1 MKKILNLLI
10 VLCSLNAYAISIDW
24 SGGYRIEYMS
34 VPNASLGEPT
44 ASKDYG
50 LNYLYLQPKIIGSDG
65 INIISRFDIFGSDI
79 PAYKNSQM
87 GSFWGGGL
95 ERSGTSGHGSNVTS
109 QNSDSMGV
117 RTSQLYLNVNQEYG
131 ALVAGRAPIEFG
143 MGITHN
149 AGRGEFDHWI
159 DTRDM
164 VGYRVIV
171 DNVSFMPILAK
182 SYQADFGLASTVSDQ
197 IFVMEYDNK
206 DIGAKAGVF
215 HQTRRSSDTS
225 NDGAL
230 AGFLGSTGALMGGF
244 KSQTINVFLERK
256 WTAFEFRLEGSF
268 LTGETGIQHTNG
280 EEIKL
285 NAYAVAAEMLF
296 PANESKWEYG
306 AKFGVVSGDDPKTST
321 YEGYQLDRNYDIAL
335 LMFNH
340 RLGKTDILGNSPIH
354 ANDAVGGNN
363 LSVSNSADD
372 EAIAN
377 TMYLAPSFKYSWSE
391 KFDWKNTLVYAQLMT
406 TVDNNF
412 VDFKKDLGL
421 ELDTEFIYKPR
432 ERVTWSTGIGLLFPG
447 NAWKAGSTNDFDNKF
462 TYGLSTKAA
471 ITF

>member
-1 MKKILNLLI
+1 MKKLLNLLI
-10 VLCSLNAYAISIDW
+10 VLCSVNAYAISIDW

-34 VPNASLGEPT
+34 VPNTTLADSPG
-44 ASKDYG
+44 SKDYG

-65 INIISRFDIFGSDI
+65 INIISRFDIFGSDV
-79 PAYKNSQM
+79 PAYKNSQL

-95 ERSGTSGHGSNVTS
+95 NRDKTGNNGANVTS

-131 ALVAGRAPIEFG
+131 SLVAGRAPIEFG
-143 MGITHN
+143 MGMTHN

-164 VGYRVIV
+164 VGYRFIV

-182 SYQADFGLASTVSDQ
+182 GFQQDFGLATTVSDQ
-197 IFVMEYDNK
+197 ILVMEYDNK

-215 HQTRRSSDTS
+215 HQTRTSSDTS
-225 NDGAL
+225 NDGSL
-230 AGFLGSTGALMGGF
+230 AGFPGSTGVLMGGF
-244 KSQTINVFLERK
+244 KSQTVNVFLERK
-256 WTAFEFRLEGSF
+256 WTAFEFRIEGSF

-285 NAYAVAAEMLF
+285 NSYAIASEILF

-306 AKFGVVSGDDPKTST
+306 AKFGLVSGDDPMTST
-321 YEGYQLDRNYDIAL
+321 YEGYQLDRNYDVAI

-340 RLGKTDILGNSPIH
+340 RMGQADIFGNGPLH
-354 ANDAVGGNN
+354 ANDAASG
-363 LSVSNSADD
+363 LSISNSADD
-372 EAIAN
+372 EAVGNA
-377 TMYLAPSFKYSWSE
+377 MYLAPSIKYSWNE
-391 KFDWKNTLVYAQLMT
+391 KFDWKNTLVYAQLGT
-406 TVDNNF
+406 NANNF

-421 ELDTEFIYKPR
+421 ELDTELIYKPR
-432 ERVTWSTGIGLLFPG
+432 ERVTWSTGIGFLFPG
-447 NAWKAGSTNDFDNKF
+447 NAWKAGTTDFDNKF
-462 TYGLSTKAA
+462 SYGLSTKAA

>member
-1 MKKILNLLI
+1 MKKILSLFI
-10 VLCSLNAYAISIDW
+10 VSFSIQSFALSLDW

-34 VPNASLGEPT
+34 VPNSTLASPT
-44 ASKDYG
+44 GNKDYG

-65 INIISRFDIFGSDI
+65 INIISRFDVFGNDL
-79 PAYKNSQM
+79 PAYKNSQL

-95 ERSGTSGHGSNVTS
+95 NRIATTGNGSNVTS

-131 ALVAGRAPIEFG
+131 SLVVGRAPIEFG

-164 VGYRVIV
+164 VGYRFIV

-182 SYQADFGLASTVSDQ
+182 SFQSDFGLASTVSDQ
-197 IFVMEYDNK
+197 ILVLEYDNK
-206 DIGAKAGVF
+206 DIGARAGVF
-215 HQTRRSSDTS
+215 HQSRRSSNTS
-225 NDGAL
+225 NDGTI
-230 AGFLGSTGALMGGF
+230 AGFPGSTAVLTGGF
-244 KSQTINVFLERK
+244 KSQTVNVFLERK

-268 LTGETGIQHTNG
+268 LTGETGVQHTNG

-285 NAYAVAAEMLF
+285 NAYAIAAEMLF

-306 AKFGVVSGDDPKTST
+306 AKFGIVSGDDPMTST
-321 YEGYQLDRNYDIAL
+321 YEGYQLDRNYDIAI

-340 RLGKTDILGNSPIH
+340 RLGQVDILGNGPIH
-354 ANDAVGGNN
+354 ANDAASK
-363 LSVSNSADD
+363 LSISNSADD
-372 EAIAN
+372 EAIGN
-377 TMYLAPSFKYSWSE
+377 TVYLAPSFKYSWNE
-391 KFDWKNTLVYAQLMT
+391 KFNWKNTLVYGQLMT
-406 TVDNNF
+406 NTNNF

-421 ELDTEFIYKPR
+421 ELDTELIYRPR
-432 ERVTWSTGIGLLFPG
+432 ERVTWSTGIGFLFPG
-447 NAWKAGSTNDFDNKF
+447 NAWKAGSANNFDNKF
-462 TYGLSTKAA
+462 IYGLSTKAA

>member
-1 MKKILNLLI
+1 MKKILSLLI
-10 VLCSLNAYAISIDW
+10 VLCSVHSYAMSIDW
-24 SGGYRIEYMS
+24 SGGYRIEYTS
-34 VPNASLGEPT
+34 IPNTTLAESPG
-44 ASKDYG
+44 SKDYG

-65 INIISRFDIFGSDI
+65 INIISRFDIFGNDL
-79 PAYKNSQM
+79 PAYKNSQL

-95 ERSGTSGHGSNVTS
+95 NRVGTTGNGSNVTS

-131 ALVAGRAPIEFG
+131 SLVAGRAPIEFG

-164 VGYRVIV
+164 VGYRFIV

-182 SYQADFGLASTVSDQ
+182 TYQQDFGLASTVSDQ
-197 IFVMEYDNK
+197 ILVMEYDNK

-215 HQTRRSSDTS
+215 HQTRRSSDSS
-225 NDGAL
+225 NDGSL
-230 AGFLGSTGALMGGF
+230 AGFPGSTGVLMGGF
-244 KSQTINVFLERK
+244 KSQTVNVFLERK
-256 WTAFEFRLEGSF
+256 WTSFEFRLEGSF

-285 NAYAVAAEMLF
+285 NAYAIAAEMLF

-306 AKFGVVSGDDPKTST
+306 AKFGLVSGDDPMTST
-321 YEGYQLDRNYDIAL
+321 YEGYQLDRNYDIAM

-340 RLGKTDILGNSPIH
+340 RMGQADILGHGPIH
-354 ANDAVGGNN
+354 ANDAASG
-363 LSVSNSADD
+363 LTISNSADD
-372 EAIAN
+372 EALGNA
-377 TMYLAPSFKYSWSE
+377 MYLAPSFKYSWNE
-391 KFDWKNTLVYAQLMT
+391 KFDWKNTLIYAQVAT
-406 TVDNNF
+406 NANNL

-421 ELDTEFIYKPR
+421 ELDTEFIYRPR
-432 ERVTWSTGIGLLFPG
+432 ERVTWSTGIGFLFPG
-447 NAWKAGSTNDFDNKF
+447 NAWKAGSANDFDNKF
-462 TYGLSTKAA
+462 SYGLSTKAA